1 MEMVKKVTEETN
13 LITIKTRMERKG
25 RERSQVVEMEV
36 IAALVTALMTAQA
49 QMELK
54 MTAVET
60 KTGSP
65 KRKGVS
71 LYRQLIL

>member
-1 MEMVKKVTEETN
+1 MIKKLTGETN
-13 LITIKTRMERKG
+13 LIKVKTRMERKG

-36 IAALVTALMTAQA
+36 TAALVTTLMTVQA

-54 MTAVET
+54 MIVVET

-65 KRKGVS
+65 RRNGVS
-71 LYRQLIL
+71 PYKGPAR

>member
-1 MEMVKKVTEETN
+1 MEMIKKVTEETN
-13 LITIKTRMERKG
+13 LITVKTRIERKK
-25 RERSQVVEMEV
+25 RRQVVEMEV

-60 KTGSP
+60 NTGSP